1 MVNLLLQTFY
11 EFNSFSKVIIYLVLS
26 NIMGLVNF
34 FRKKKI
40 SSPPFI
46 EETEWMKASV
56 EALGLKK
63 GTYSILPVY
72 GGVLI
77 YVLNE
82 GISWIPKSK
91 ITGIIKN
98 SKFNKALKEG
108 SKFGF
113 SLIDEII
120 PIPINDI
127 KNIVSKD
134 LLKQPPDYSVS
145 WLQSMINW
153 VEIIPRERYSELFD
167 IVDDRIEKIKKKKEI
182 ENENPEEVENEAGAL
197 FIAEKSREAE
207 FVEQIKE
214 KLIQESNKKE
224 TEGANE
230 EDDSL
235 IIGSIK
241 QGTKT
246 IMKGTQSAIG
256 KVVSSGKKVVS
267 ATDSKVKKIRSKI
280 VSGKGSYH
288 IYRFSNDEF
297 YEHFT
302 KALKIGG
309 IKVVEAPTEKN
320 E

>member
-1 MVNLLLQTFY
+1 
-11 EFNSFSKVIIYLVLS
+11 
-26 NIMGLVNF
+26 MGLTNF
-34 FRKKKI
+34 FRRKKI

-77 YVLNE
+77 YILKE
-82 GISWIPKSK
+82 GISWIPKAK
-91 ITGIIKN
+91 ITGIIKK
-98 SKFNKALKEG
+98 STLNKAIREG

-113 SLIDEII
+113 SVIDEII
-120 PIPINDI
+120 PIPFNNI
-127 KNIVSKD
+127 KNTVSKD

-153 VEIIPRERYSELFD
+153 VEIIPRERYSEFFD
-167 IVDDRIEKIKKKKEI
+167 IVDDRIEKVKRKKEQESEDQEEVK
-182 ENENPEEVENEAGAL
+182 ENESGAL

-207 FVEQIKE
+207 FVKQIKE
-214 KLIQESNKKE
+214 KLTHEKSKEKEEANKKD
-224 TEGANE
+224 G
-230 EDDSL
+230 DDPL

-246 IMKGTQSAIG
+246 VIKGTQSAIG

-267 ATDSKVKKIRSKI
+267 VADTRVKKIRSKV
-280 VSGKGSYH
+280 VSGRGSYH
-288 IYRFSNDEF
+288 LYRFSNDEF
-297 YEHFT
+297 YDHFT
-302 KALKIGG
+302 KALKTGG
-309 IKVVEAPTEKN
+309 IKVIEAPTDDN
-320 E
+320 